1 MKRRNIKGFTIIETM
16 LFLAISGLLVTLI
29 LAGTGSSIS
38 RQRYR
43 DSLTSL
49 QATLQ
54 EQYSK
59 VANVNNDRNNDWICD
74 SSSGAVTQVATGSGV
89 NRGQSNCVIL
99 GKYITPSAN
108 GKSLTIKT
116 VVGSVPS
123 TAGLINSDIIALNKY
138 GMRVSPTMVETYNLP
153 WDVVMQRSGSTTVSS
168 FSMLILNSPL
178 SGDVRTFIDN
188 TTIVGDLLIKNLITQ
203 ANLSNSLTV
212 CLSYNG
218 MLTSNRSS
226 VVVNAGASSSND
238 IETFGDNSGC

>member
-1 MKRRNIKGFTIIETM
+1 MITISTEMDLGNLVCGRCTVATDYSIALADDKVYHFFGDNSIHQINM
-16 LFLAISGLLVTLI
+16 LVYEDDRKSFEDLFSDTDNNEPVVVRLMRYDG
-29 LAGTGSSIS
+29 
-38 RQRYR
+38 RYR
-43 DSLTSL
+43 WCLIFVVQKNPIADR
-49 QATLQ
+49 
-54 EQYSK
+54 EQY
-59 VANVNNDRNNDWICD
+59 
-74 SSSGAVTQVATGSGV
+74 TQIEI
-89 NRGQSNCVIL
+89 R
-99 GKYITPSAN
+99 
-108 GKSLTIKT
+108 
-116 VVGSVPS
+116 
-123 TAGLINSDIIALNKY
+123 DIIALNKY